1 MNSTD
6 ITIYMFLLP
15 TTTSGTRILNLQLR
29 FYVKFVRD
37 ISQINIS
44 ITWTESEPLPSLN
57 NQYLACDQ
65 AFLFRLA
72 TLYICYPLALARQAR
87 SLISHF
93 FQFTLYSGRS
103 K

>member
-29 FYVKFVRD
+29 FYVKFVRH
-37 ISQINIS
+37 ISQINTS
-44 ITWTESEPLPSLN
+44 NGTWTESEPLPSLN

-72 TLYICYPLALARQAR
+72 TLYAAHWLL
-87 SLISHF
+87 LVK
-93 FQFTLYSGRS
+93 LVV
-103 K
+103 